1 MIIDLARRANDV
13 DPSLSI
19 IVGVDD
25 NMYTL
30 SVYAEGMGELYMYS
44 STDLSETYTK
54 VGKFVDALTNPKE
67 LNEILLAVSE
77 ESFGE

>member
-1 MIIDLARRANDV
+1 MIIDLARRASNV

-19 IVGVDD
+19 IVNADD
-25 NMYTL
+25 TMYTL

-44 STDLSETYTK
+44 STDLAETYTK
-54 VGKFVDALTNPKE
+54 VGKFIDALTNPE
-67 LNEILLAVSE
+67 DLNKILLAVSE